1 MAGNLKILARDIMTK
16 FDYTFFFHLCNLK
29 KKIISSR
36 KPKEV
41 RSETGMY
48 GRTNG
53 EGLSWPKMYI
63 ITSRTISHVQ
73 TTRRGWWGRK
83 RFWCAYKVIL
93 CTKESITIWTFYNT
107 SFVVTMQDLTVTSH
121 LDWNRQMRYKTNEGL
136 LWKRV
141 YVDQKKPKIPR
152 KKKPP
157 KPFKFHLGDVVRIS
171 CSRRTFQSYYEQ
183 RWNEEVFTI
192 KEIYTPWNS
201 RLVDYYGGAI
211 EWSFLQQRT
220 SKVCKGRDDLF
231 KMEKVKKRRKTN
243 GIPEIYV
250 KLLGYPKI
258 FNNWIRESDGRHL
271 HLILYSSERVN
282 PSFFSRN
289 RQLENIMKHRC
300 NVCAKQYFRAQDL
313 LRHKRNKNCLSREGS
328 EIVWYQRVPQVPWK
342 FRMCLK

>member
-1 MAGNLKILARDIMTK
+1 MHERIYHYLDVLQYI
-16 FDYTFFFHLCNLK
+16 
-29 KKIISSR
+29 
-36 KPKEV
+36 V
-41 RSETGMY
+41 RSHNARPDSDQSPRLKSPNE
-48 GRTNG
+48 
-53 EGLSWPKMYI
+53 I
-63 ITSRTISHVQ
+63 
-73 TTRRGWWGRK
+73 
-83 RFWCAYKVIL
+83 
-93 CTKESITIWTFYNT
+93 
-107 SFVVTMQDLTVTSH
+107 
-121 LDWNRQMRYKTNEGL
+121 YKTNEGL

-220 SKVCKGRDDLF
+220 SKVCKGRDDLL

-282 PSFFSRN
+282 PSFFQETVNWKTSWSIAVMSVPN
-289 RQLENIMKHRC
+289 NISE
-300 NVCAKQYFRAQDL
+300 
-313 LRHKRNKNCLSREGS
+313 HKICFDTN
-328 EIVWYQRVPQVPWK
+328 EIKTV
-342 FRMCLK
+342 